1 VFEAL
6 NVRESMNQLTV
17 TIDLEEYSAG
27 LSGVFEA
34 DGFKGF
40 GEGWFNL
47 SDIKEFCDSFEK
59 LANTLDGE
67 TELVAGQSK
76 TDGSEY
82 LERFGLRCYV
92 VARTGI
98 LGVHVTLSEYPYT
111 DCRPQ
116 EISKVSGELKVE
128 IQSVINFVQGLRS
141 LCSGGSKEVSLVGR
155 Q

>member
-1 VFEAL
+1 
-6 NVRESMNQLTV
+6 MNQLTI
-17 TIDLEEYSAG
+17 TIDLEEYTAG

-34 DGFKGF
+34 NGFKGF

-47 SDIKEFCDSFEK
+47 SDIKEFCDNLEK

-67 TELVAGQSK
+67 AELVAGQSK

-82 LERFGLRCYV
+82 LERLGLRCYV

-128 IQSVINFVQGLRS
+128 IQSAIHFAQGLRS
-141 LCSGGSKEVSLVGR
+141 LCSGGAKEVILVGR

>member
-1 VFEAL
+1 
-6 NVRESMNQLTV
+6 MNQLTV

>member
-1 VFEAL
+1 
-6 NVRESMNQLTV
+6 MNQLTL

-27 LSGVFEA
+27 FYGVFEA

-47 SDIKEFCDSFEK
+47 SEIREFCDELEK

-98 LGVHVTLSEYPYT
+98 LGVHVTLTEYPYT

-116 EISKVSGELKVE
+116 EISMVSGELKVE
-128 IQSVINFVQGLRS
+128 AQSAINFVQGLRS
-141 LCSGGSKEVSLVGR
+141 LC
-155 Q
+155 

>member
-1 VFEAL
+1 
-6 NVRESMNQLTV
+6 MNQLTV
-17 TIDLEEYSAG
+17 TIDLEDYSAG
-27 LSGVFEA
+27 LSGAFEA
-34 DGFKGF
+34 DDFKGF

-47 SDIKEFCDSFEK
+47 SDIKEFCDNFEK

-67 TELVAGQSK
+67 TELVSGQSK
-76 TDGSEY
+76 SDGSEC

-128 IQSVINFVQGLRS
+128 VQSAINFVQGLRS
-141 LCSGGSKEVSLVGR
+141 LCSGGSKEVTLVGR